1 MLQKYNNP
9 YPIEKIISAA
19 TYLTA
24 GGAGFVWLII
34 AAVMKKTVRP
44 FLMYHILQSI
54 FISILFF
61 LVSVLT
67 NMILTVLLK
76 IPFINLLIGKIVYYA
91 IVPIPLLINLSF
103 IQTITT
109 SIILYLAITAFMGYY
124 SYIPWV
130 SDIIKGNTHQ

>member
-19 TYLTA
+19 TYLTV

-44 FLMYHILQSI
+44 FLMYHIFQSI
-54 FISILFF
+54 FLSILFF
-61 LVSVLT
+61 LISMFA
-67 NMILTVLLK
+67 NMLLIILLK
-76 IPFINLLIGKIVYYA
+76 IPFINLLVGKLVYYA

-109 SIILYLAITAFMGYY
+109 SVILYLAVTAFMGYY